1 MRNKN
6 RNDHVKK
13 NKSVGNQGFSLV
25 ELLVAVTILAI
36 IAIPF
41 LHSFVTAARTN
52 AKAKKVMN
60 ATTAAQ
66 NVFEELKGEE
76 LSQYLNTYHNTQS
89 PLKDASGNPIYDKSG
104 KPIQSYQVTIPSV
117 TVNGRDYRARVTLDP
132 DKYTARQGE
141 TVDST
146 DYNSADFA
154 TLVNMSP
161 SCNAFYIQQESDDML
176 AAKALDETHMDD
188 LLGEYMSRTIT
199 IDIDYNSGTK
209 LTKVYATLTYTDK
222 VAGTTY
228 TAMDKA
234 EIYSNA
240 TMLSNELSNIFIC
253 FLPMYNGNV
262 AYPNENIVINNTS
275 NCPVGVYL
283 VKETGRDAKPYYVGM
298 KTMNGCHVKLT
309 VNEGEHEFIGP
320 VTQISTNLAYGSSL
334 AVGAKE
340 LDVSYTGITDAT
352 GKSIEEIFDMDS
364 LQRMESSERIY
375 KVKIEVFDG
384 KDTAYEKV
392 LTTMEGTKTE

>member
-36 IAIPF
+36 ITIPF

-76 LSQYLNTYHNTQS
+76 LSQYLNTYNNTQS
-89 PLKDASGNPIYDKSG
+89 SLKDGSGNSIYDKSG

-132 DKYTARQGE
+132 DKYTTRQGE

-146 DYNSADFA
+146 DYNSTDFA
-154 TLVNMSP
+154 TLLNLSP

-176 AAKALDETHMDD
+176 AAKVLDEAHMDD
-188 LLGEYMSRTIT
+188 LLGGQMSRTIT

-209 LTKVYATLTYTDK
+209 MTKVYATLTYTDK
-222 VAGTTY
+222 GAGTTY

-240 TMLSNELSNIFIC
+240 TMLSNELSNIFVC

-283 VKETGRDAKPYYVGM
+283 VKETGRDSKAFYQGLKIL
-298 KTMNGCHVKLT
+298 NGCHVKLT

-340 LDVSYTGITDAT
+340 LDVSYTGITDVT
-352 GKSIEEIFDMDS
+352 GKSIEEIFDMDT

-392 LTTMEGTKTE
+392 LATMEGTKTE